1 MSSQLL
7 GYLPASRG
15 TLLML
20 RRKLELIRRGKN
32 ILEMRRDQL
41 VREIFL
47 LIDKLKKRA
56 DIEKKFVEALE
67 ALSVLRMYRGEQEF
81 RSMLELVKPPEIEVL
96 LISVQGVPVP
106 QARVKK
112 EPDLSLI
119 KDPEYRMT
127 FKKLWEAV
135 KELIEIS
142 NIEVIVERLTAQLSY
157 INRVVNSIEKKLI
170 PSFEET
176 IRYIEEKL
184 EEEVL
189 GEYIRLMKIREE

>member
-1 MSSQLL
+1 
-7 GYLPASRG
+7 
-15 TLLML
+15 
-20 RRKLELIRRGKN
+20 
-32 ILEMRRDQL
+32 MRRDQL

-56 DIEKKFVEALE
+56 NIEKKFVEALDSL
-67 ALSVLRMYRGEQEF
+67 AILRIYRGEQEF

-96 LISVQGVPVP
+96 LVSVQGVPVP

-112 EPDLSLI
+112 EPDFSLI
-119 KDPEYRMT
+119 KDPEYYMAFTR
-127 FKKLWEAV
+127 LWEAV

-142 NIEVIVERLTAQLSY
+142 NIEVVVERLTAQLSY

-170 PSFEET
+170 PSFRET